1 MIKVYCSKATNC
13 VEQIFPLELFADIW
27 DEYTDD
33 TFEYCYLVF
42 YEGLETIDYNLKYN
56 KETDQFEVNQY
67 YVEAPTEILKSPE
80 QIKIEKLELENQ
92 KLKRDLDM
100 VQDVI
105 DFILMSPT
113 NL

>member
-1 MIKVYCSKATNC
+1 MY
-13 VEQIFPLELFADIW
+13 D
-27 DEYTDD
+27 
-33 TFEYCYLVF
+33 
-42 YEGLETIDYNLKYN
+42 GLETIDYNLKYN
-56 KETDQFEVNQY
+56 KDTDKFETNNDY
-67 YVEAPTEILKSPE
+67 IMAPTEILKSPE
-80 QIKIEKLELENQ
+80 QIKIEQLELENQ